1 MRSIRLKRIFL
12 QFSIIALS
20 LVHYGID
27 SASAS
32 GSLSDIKDVCSIS
45 ASPAALK
52 VINAT
57 ALLVANDPSLISFNS
72 STNTYSISTTA
83 FTERNGYPI
92 CSTSR
97 FYGEEHISGNRAR
110 TAFMVGQDM
119 MMTAAH
125 GANFD
130 AFHWKVVFRHS
141 KVTGD
146 SSDCTNFTW
155 QNIPASDVYSP
166 VALVTNTYA
175 LSPTGR
181 YDYAVIKLDR
191 PVVGRRPLKIR
202 RSGNARIG
210 DTLISA
216 GYPFRGEEKI
226 DTDGIMAYLNYEG
239 GDQDNFH
246 LQYPGNDIPY
256 NLHGTD
262 GSSGSPIY
270 NVDDDVVEQVVA
282 YSSNMSWSWTEDN
295 CVVAAQ
301 DDEYKDT
308 NGQVAHVQDQI
319 PRGEVLVS
327 PLDLVVHRKRLTGFG
342 GSGGSGSLDTKN
354 YSIET
359 AHPGVGNETVV
370 IGNVQGPTGPSSDVP
385 KLTSTA
391 SGPFFLPAAGMN
403 FSLISDD
410 RSVTKCGS
418 SEFQVNVRDVTNDM
432 NNYIR
437 HRFDIGVKEVEIDP
451 PGGWT
456 IRELGAPYPTKTY
469 TVKNMQPEPTSIVVE
484 ESVNGSVPFMTID
497 GLAAAKTV
505 SLSPAG
511 TVGDTVQII
520 VGVNPAADN
529 LMAANVQYHPSIKFR
544 HVDENCAVSTQK
556 GKFRIIDILLSKG
569 SERFLSSFN
578 DSPMSPPAGGSVFG
592 PPLVFDLDLSGEQ
605 NWCVYDIDL
614 NVAFLER
621 VTAARDI
628 VQDLK
633 IMLEAPSGHVA
644 TLWNRNAAPDEP
656 SPYWVREKFP
666 ELGYDKDFISLH
678 LDESL
683 APPLGP
689 DSLSSFL
696 MDGIK
701 GHWKVTLMRG
711 GQSDTI
717 LPIVAK
723 MNFRRT
729 FSGFCN

>member
-1 MRSIRLKRIFL
+1 MRSIRLKGIFL
-12 QFSIIALS
+12 HFSIIALS

-57 ALLVANDPSLISFNS
+57 ALLVANDPSLISFNP

-97 FYGEEHISGNRAR
+97 FYGEEHISGDRAR

-226 DTDGIMAYLNYEG
+226 DTNGIMAYLNYEG

-370 IGNVQGPTGPSSDVP
+370 IGNVQGPTGPS
-385 KLTSTA
+385 K
-391 SGPFFLPAAGMN
+391 
-403 FSLISDD
+403 
-410 RSVTKCGS
+410 
-418 SEFQVNVRDVTNDM
+418 
-432 NNYIR
+432 
-437 HRFDIGVKEVEIDP
+437 
-451 PGGWT
+451 
-456 IRELGAPYPTKTY
+456 APR
-469 TVKNMQPEPTSIVVE
+469 I
-484 ESVNGSVPFMTID
+484 
-497 GLAAAKTV
+497 
-505 SLSPAG
+505 
-511 TVGDTVQII
+511 
-520 VGVNPAADN
+520 
-529 LMAANVQYHPSIKFR
+529 
-544 HVDENCAVSTQK
+544 TQ
-556 GKFRIIDILLSKG
+556 
-569 SERFLSSFN
+569 N
-578 DSPMSPPAGGSVFG
+578 
-592 PPLVFDLDLSGEQ
+592 
-605 NWCVYDIDL
+605 
-614 NVAFLER
+614 
-621 VTAARDI
+621 
-628 VQDLK
+628 
-633 IMLEAPSGHVA
+633 
-644 TLWNRNAAPDEP
+644 
-656 SPYWVREKFP
+656 
-666 ELGYDKDFISLH
+666 
-678 LDESL
+678 
-683 APPLGP
+683 
-689 DSLSSFL
+689 
-696 MDGIK
+696 
-701 GHWKVTLMRG
+701 
-711 GQSDTI
+711 
-717 LPIVAK
+717 
-723 MNFRRT
+723 
-729 FSGFCN
+729 